1 MAFEK
6 AREEILKEAIELQKL
21 YASTRIQKYK
31 DQELR
36 LRRVAADL
44 LAASS
49 ASGVSQITAGTNI
62 TISPAGGTGNV
73 TINASGGGDMY
84 KSVYDIDNDGVV
96 DASETTQI
104 IVRNSTGSTLAKGAV
119 VYLSGATGNRPNAV
133 LSKAD
138 AEPTS
143 SKTIGIVIA
152 NIANN
157 SDGYV
162 AVNGTLHDLDTSAF
176 ADGAAVWLSPTV
188 AGGLTTTVPSEP
200 NHSVFIGYIA
210 RSHPT
215 QGRLVI
221 LIKNGYELN
230 ELHDVYV
237 PSPSNGDLLQWD
249 STNAYWKNV
258 SPSSVGSLFKIDY
271 DVNIS
276 GIKNGSN
283 TNFTTSSNFV
293 STTTRVFWNGLR
305 LTRGAS
311 YDYTES
317 GANQITLAV
326 APVATDLLII
336 EYQI

>member
-1 MAFEK
+1 MAFEIT
-6 AREEILKEAIELQKL
+6 RQEILKQAIELKKL
-21 YASTRIQKYK
+21 YDSTRIQKYK
-31 DQELR
+31 DEELR
-36 LRRVAADL
+36 LRRIASELSTLSLGGAVA
-44 LAASS
+44 
-49 ASGVSQITAGTNI
+49 QIVAGTNV
-62 TISPAGGTGNV
+62 TISPTGGTGNV
-73 TINASGGGDMY
+73 TINAVGDMT
-84 KSVYDIDNDGVV
+84 KAVYDVDNDGIV
-96 DASETTQI
+96 DGSETTQI

-133 LSKAD
+133 LSQANTE
-138 AEPTS
+138 ATS

-152 NIANN
+152 NIPNN

-176 ADGAAVWLSPTV
+176 SAGAAVWLSPTV

-221 LIKNGYELN
+221 LIQNGYELN

-249 STNAYWKNV
+249 SANAYWKNV

-271 DVNIS
+271 DANIS
-276 GIKNGSN
+276 GVRNGTN
-283 TNFTTSSNFV
+283 KNFTTSSNFV

-305 LTRGAS
+305 LTRGAT